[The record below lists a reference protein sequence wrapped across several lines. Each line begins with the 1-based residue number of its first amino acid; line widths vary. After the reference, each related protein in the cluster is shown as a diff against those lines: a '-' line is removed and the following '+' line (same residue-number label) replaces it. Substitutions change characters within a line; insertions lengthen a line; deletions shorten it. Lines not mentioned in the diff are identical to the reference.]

1 MTDTKEINN
10 VITINGT
17 DYTDDQLSVEQKYYI
32 AQIRDLQAKA
42 DAAKFQLDQATVA
55 KDTFVNALIKSLEP
69 ETTEETAPEVI
80 AQ

>member
-1 MTDTKEINN
+1 MTTTTETN

-17 DYTDDQLSVEQKYYI
+17 DYTDDQLSSEQKYYI

-55 KDTFVNALIKSLEP
+55 KDTFVNALIKSLE
-69 ETTEETAPEVI
+69 TTEEQE
-80 AQ
+80 AQVETSA

>member
-1 MTDTKEINN
+1 MTDTKENN

-69 ETTEETAPEVI
+69 DTTTEETPEVI